1 MAQDASQQV
10 TADPVPVTL
19 LVGFLGSGKTTLANR
34 ILSEQ
39 HDQRIA
45 VIVNEFGDVGIDG
58 QLIVGVDDNVVELRN
73 GCLCCTVQGDLADT
87 LRQLLVRRHQT
98 VDAKPFERIVI
109 EASGL
114 ASPGPVLQGMLV
126 DPALHAQ
133 VQVDGVITIAHA
145 KHIVQQLADHPEAS
159 EQVAYADHIIV
170 NHCDQCEGDELAAA
184 EAAIHACNQ
193 QADIERTTRAEV
205 DVVRVLNK
213 QTWDSERVKEALE
226 NGGLCCDHD
235 HAHGH
240 EHIHTQG
247 IGSLALRAG
256 APMDLH
262 RLTRW
267 LLSVSTR
274 RSHELMR
281 LKGILN
287 CQSHDQAVVIQG
299 VYQWLEV
306 RQGAGE
312 PPQSPFWMNRQ
323 VACGRGWKLVPW
335 EGGGSARWPKQRG
348 CQGRPSGQ
356 ACRNPLPRPPPL
368 ACRLLQGGYAALE
381 GDANH
386 WGRVIHTSYRPWKL
400 WSIL

>member
-1 MAQDASQQV
+1 MAQDTSLQV

-34 ILSEQ
+34 ILSAQ

-58 QLIVGVDDNVVELRN
+58 RLIVGVDDNIVELSN

-87 LRQLLVRRHQT
+87 LRQLLVRRRQAI
-98 VDAKPFERIVI
+98 DAKPFERIVI

-126 DPALHAQ
+126 DPSLHAH
-133 VQVDGVITIAHA
+133 VQVDGVITMAHA

-170 NHCDQCEGDELAAA
+170 NHCDQCEDDELAAA
-184 EAAIHACNQ
+184 EAALYACNQ
-193 QADIERTTRAEV
+193 QADIERATRAEI

-213 QTWDSERVKEALE
+213 QTWDSARVQAALTH
-226 NGGLCCDHD
+226 GALGRDHD
-235 HAHGH
+235 HAHEH
-240 EHIHTQG
+240 EHLHTQG
-247 IGSLALRAG
+247 VGTLALHAE
-256 APMDLH
+256 APMDLQ

-267 LLSVSTR
+267 LLDLSTR
-274 RSHELMR
+274 MGHELMR

-287 CQSHDQAVVIQG
+287 CQSHDHAVVLQG

-306 RQGAGE
+306 RQEAGE
-312 PPQSPFWMNRQ
+312 PP
-323 VACGRGWKLVPW
+323 
-335 EGGGSARWPKQRG
+335 
-348 CQGRPSGQ
+348 
-356 ACRNPLPRPPPL
+356 
-368 ACRLLQGGYAALE
+368 AA
-381 GDANH
+381 
-386 WGRVIHTSYRPWKL
+386 
-400 WSIL
+400 SILVLIGRNLDTEELRRAWADCIVRL

>member
-1 MAQDASQQV
+1 MSHDTSQQG
-10 TADPVPVTL
+10 TADSVPVTL

-58 QLIVGVDDNVVELRN
+58 QLIMSVDGNVVELSN
-73 GCLCCTVQGDLADT
+73 GCLCCTMQGDLADT
-87 LRQLLVRRHQT
+87 LQQLLARRRQT

-114 ASPGPVLQGMLV
+114 ASPGPVLQRMLV

-133 VQVDGVITIAHA
+133 VHVDGVITMAHA
-145 KHIVQQLADHPEAS
+145 KHIVQQLEDNPEAS

-184 EAAIHACNQ
+184 EAALHACNSH
-193 QADIERTTRAEV
+193 ADIERATRAAV
-205 DVVRVLNK
+205 DVVRVLRQ
-213 QTWDSERVKEALE
+213 QTWDSARLKAALDL
-226 NGGLCCDHD
+226 GIVCGD
-235 HAHGH
+235 HAH
-240 EHIHTQG
+240 EHHHTQG
-247 IGSLALRAG
+247 VGTLALRAE
-256 APMDLH
+256 APMDLQ

-274 RSHELMR
+274 ESHELMR

-287 CQSHDQAVVIQG
+287 CQAHDQAVVIQG

-306 RQGAGE
+306 RPGAGE
-312 PPQSPFWMNRQ
+312 PPDASTLVMI
-323 VACGRGWKLVPW
+323 GRHLDAGELRRAWA
-335 EGGGSARWPKQRG
+335 ECIARP
-348 CQGRPSGQ
+348 
-356 ACRNPLPRPPPL
+356 
-368 ACRLLQGGYAALE
+368 
-381 GDANH
+381 
-386 WGRVIHTSYRPWKL
+386 
-400 WSIL
+400 

>member
-1 MAQDASQQV
+1 MAHDTASQV

-58 QLIVGVDDNVVELRN
+58 QLIVGVDDNIVELAN

-87 LRQLLVRRHQT
+87 LRQLLARRRQT

-114 ASPGPVLQGMLV
+114 ASPGPVLQRMLV
-126 DPALHAQ
+126 EPSLHAH
-133 VQVDGVITIAHA
+133 VQVDGVITMAHA
-145 KHIVQQLADHPEAS
+145 QHIVQQLADYPEAS
-159 EQVAYADHIIV
+159 EQVAYADHIIL
-170 NHCDQCEGDELAAA
+170 NHCDQCEGDALAAA

-193 QADIERTTRAEV
+193 HADIERATRAAV
-205 DVVRVLNK
+205 DVVRVLNQ
-213 QTWDSERVKEALE
+213 QTWASERVKEALE
-226 NGGLCCDHD
+226 HSVLCGAHDHD
-235 HAHGH
+235 HAH

-247 IGSLALRAG
+247 VGTLALRAE

-267 LLSVSTR
+267 LLRLSQR
-274 RSHELMR
+274 INNELMR

-306 RQGAGE
+306 RQKAGE
-312 PPQSPFWMNRQ
+312 PPAAS
-323 VACGRGWKLVPW
+323 VLVLIGRNLDEEEISREWA
-335 EGGGSARWPKQRG
+335 ECIAR
-348 CQGRPSGQ
+348 
-356 ACRNPLPRPPPL
+356 
-368 ACRLLQGGYAALE
+368 
-381 GDANH
+381 
-386 WGRVIHTSYRPWKL
+386 T
-400 WSIL
+400 

>member
-1 MAQDASQQV
+1 MAHDISQQG

-58 QLIVGVDDNVVELRN
+58 QLIVGVEDNIVELSN

-87 LRQLLVRRHQT
+87 LRRLLARGRQI

-114 ASPGPVLQGMLV
+114 ASPGPVLQRMLV

-133 VQVDGVITIAHA
+133 VQVDGVITMVHA
-145 KHIVQQLADHPEAS
+145 KHVVQQLAEHPEAS

-170 NHCDQCEGDELAAA
+170 NHCDQCEGNALAAA
-184 EAAIHACNQ
+184 EAALHACNPH
-193 QADIERTTRAEV
+193 ADIERATRAAV
-205 DVVRVLNK
+205 DVVRVLRQ
-213 QTWDSERVKEALE
+213 QTWDSARVKAALQR
-226 NGGLCCDHD
+226 GVACSDHSHD
-235 HAHGH
+235 HPH
-240 EHIHTQG
+240 EHLHTQG
-247 IGSLALRAG
+247 VGAVALHAE
-256 APMDLH
+256 APMDLQ

-267 LLSVSTR
+267 LLSLSTQR
-274 RSHELMR
+274 GHELMR
-281 LKGILN
+281 LKGILH
-287 CQSHDQAVVIQG
+287 CQSHAQAVVIQG

-312 PPQSPFWMNRQ
+312 PPE
-323 VACGRGWKLVPW
+323 A
-335 EGGGSARWPKQRG
+335 
-348 CQGRPSGQ
+348 
-356 ACRNPLPRPPPL
+356 
-368 ACRLLQGGYAALE
+368 
-381 GDANH
+381 
-386 WGRVIHTSYRPWKL
+386 
-400 WSIL
+400 SILVLIGRQLDAEEIRRAWAECTELP

>member
-1 MAQDASQQV
+1 MSHDTSQQG

-58 QLIVGVDDNVVELRN
+58 QLIMSVDGNVVELSN

-87 LRQLLVRRHQT
+87 LQQLLARRRQT

-114 ASPGPVLQGMLV
+114 ASPGPVLQRMLV
-126 DPALHAQ
+126 DPALHAH
-133 VQVDGVITIAHA
+133 VQVDGVITMAHA
-145 KHIVQQLADHPEAS
+145 KHIVQQLKDNPEAS
-159 EQVAYADHIIV
+159 EQVAYADHIIM

-184 EAAIHACNQ
+184 EAALHACNSYS
-193 QADIERTTRAEV
+193 DIERATRAAV
-205 DVVRVLNK
+205 DVVRVLRK
-213 QTWDSERVKEALE
+213 QTWDSARVKAALE
-226 NGGLCCDHD
+226 HGIVCGD
-235 HAHGH
+235 HAH
-240 EHIHTQG
+240 EHRHTQG
-247 IGSLALRAG
+247 VGTLALRAE
-256 APMDLH
+256 APMDLQ

-287 CQSHDQAVVIQG
+287 CQAHDQAVVIQG
-299 VYQWLEV
+299 VYEWLEV
-306 RQGAGE
+306 RPGAGE
-312 PPQSPFWMNRQ
+312 PPAASAL
-323 VACGRGWKLVPW
+323 VLIGRHLDAEELRRAWA
-335 EGGGSARWPKQRG
+335 ECIARP
-348 CQGRPSGQ
+348 
-356 ACRNPLPRPPPL
+356 
-368 ACRLLQGGYAALE
+368 
-381 GDANH
+381 
-386 WGRVIHTSYRPWKL
+386 
-400 WSIL
+400 